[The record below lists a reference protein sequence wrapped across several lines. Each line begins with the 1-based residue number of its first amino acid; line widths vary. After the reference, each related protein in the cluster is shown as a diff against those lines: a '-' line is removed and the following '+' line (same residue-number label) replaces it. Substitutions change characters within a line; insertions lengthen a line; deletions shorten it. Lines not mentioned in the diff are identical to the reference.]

1 MRRARDLLLELKL
14 SCAVSMSICLCHT
27 LSKRSYDKYIYQ
39 RHLLFLITITIT
51 FIEKFQTNQ
60 INQKRK
66 KRKEKIPPIIIQ
78 KLKRILNTRGINDQC
93 M

>member
-39 RHLLFLITITIT
+39 RHLLFLHDHDHFYWKISN
-51 FIEKFQTNQ
+51 ESNKS
-60 INQKRK
+60 KKKKK
-66 KRKEKIPPIIIQ
+66 KRKNSTDHYPK
-78 KLKRILNTRGINDQC
+78 T
-93 M
+93 